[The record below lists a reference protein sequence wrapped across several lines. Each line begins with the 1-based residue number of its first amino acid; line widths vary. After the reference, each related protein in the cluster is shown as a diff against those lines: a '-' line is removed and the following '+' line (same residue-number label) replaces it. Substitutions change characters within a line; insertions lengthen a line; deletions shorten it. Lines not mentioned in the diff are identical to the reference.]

1 MLKTG
6 VLLQIFMETMKY
18 VQKKFK
24 RTGFIC
30 TDIINV
36 FTVTFDASMMNRN
49 NNFFKEK
56 CPSKGPHLKS
66 YIILL
71 NSI

>member
-18 VQKKFK
+18 VKFK

-30 TDIINV
+30 SDIINV
-36 FTVTFDASMMNRN
+36 FTVTFDASMMNTN

-56 CPSKGPHLKS
+56 CPS
-66 YIILL
+66 
-71 NSI
+71 